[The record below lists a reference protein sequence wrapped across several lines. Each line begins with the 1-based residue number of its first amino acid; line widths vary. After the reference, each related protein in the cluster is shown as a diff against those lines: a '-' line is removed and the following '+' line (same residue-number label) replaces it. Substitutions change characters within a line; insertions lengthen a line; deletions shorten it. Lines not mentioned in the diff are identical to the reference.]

1 MIDLILF
8 ITFLIY
14 AFLIFAINNITIQA
28 IFLIL
33 NIVLMF
39 CLKIPFKK
47 AISNILFLTPF
58 IIITSIINLF
68 FGEPFKALLIAYK
81 LIIVCN
87 ITFIFKYSFGTTR
100 IIKTIELLFSP
111 LKIFG
116 INPSDL
122 SLIINIAI
130 IFIPTILQELT
141 QIRNSLA
148 SKACKISSIQGLKCT
163 SKIILTSI
171 FKKTNDMELALK
183 AKGFSE

>member
-8 ITFLIY
+8 IIFLIY
-14 AFLIFAINNITIQA
+14 AFLIFAINNIIIQA

-33 NIVLMF
+33 NIVLIF
-39 CLKIPFKK
+39 CTKISFKK
-47 AISNILFLTPF
+47 IINNLLFLTPF
-58 IIITSIINLF
+58 IIITSIVNLF
-68 FGEPFKALLIAYK
+68 LGEDFKALLIAYK
-81 LIIVCN
+81 LILVCN

-100 IIKTIELLFSP
+100 IIKSIEMLFTP

-116 INPSDL
+116 INPSDI

-130 IFIPTILQELT
+130 IFIPNIIQELN
-141 QIRNSLA
+141 QIRNSLQ
-148 SKACKISSIQGLKCT
+148 SKACKIYSIKGLKYT
-163 SKIILTSI
+163 SKIVLTSI